1 MQRILVPVDG
11 SADSLRGVDAARTLC
26 REGDETEIHLLN
38 VQPRMH
44 RHMGR
49 FIAPAALAQ
58 MRSQRAEAV
67 LDRARARLDGAPC
80 SVRSA
85 MRVGTLHRCIVGYAR
100 EQRIDRIIMG
110 AARKNLVERLF
121 TGSIMNRVIAEAEV
135 PVMVVAGRRPGAL
148 ERFGLPAGLGIG
160 LTALVLGID

>member
-11 SADSLRGVDAARTLC
+11 SADSLRGVDAARMLC
-26 REGDETEIHLLN
+26 RDGDEVEIHLLN
-38 VQPRMH
+38 VQPRIH

-58 MRSQRAEAV
+58 MRSSRGGAV
-67 LDRARARLDGAPC
+67 LARARARLEGGGC
-80 SVRSA
+80 MVRESVRA
-85 MRVGTLHRCIVGYAR
+85 GALPECIVAYAR
-100 EQRIDRIIMG
+100 EQGIDRIVMG
-110 AARKNLVERLF
+110 AARKNLLGRLL
-121 TGSIMNRVIAEAEV
+121 TGSIVNRVIAEAEV
-135 PVMVVAGRRPGAL
+135 PVMVVAGRRPGAI